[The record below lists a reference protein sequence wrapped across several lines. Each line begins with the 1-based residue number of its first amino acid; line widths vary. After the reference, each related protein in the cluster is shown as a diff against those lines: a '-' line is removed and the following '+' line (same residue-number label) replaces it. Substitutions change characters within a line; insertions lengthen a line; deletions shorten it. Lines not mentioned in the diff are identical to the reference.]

1 MHGKKQNGQK
11 TKWSC
16 GTFCERLLLTV
27 TVSHQ
32 TEKSSIHSH
41 TSGISPAPNSDGSQ
55 GPGRKPHVAELP
67 QKPTNTDNVFRLKIW
82 NHTPGLSPEKSKE
95 PLFSLS
101 LYSVSTAFKFH
112 GSMSESF
119 CIISCSFITGNLK

>member
-1 MHGKKQNGQK
+1 MELALHPTAMDHKGQAGNHM
-11 TKWSC
+11 W
-16 GTFCERLLLTV
+16 
-27 TVSHQ
+27 
-32 TEKSSIHSH
+32 
-41 TSGISPAPNSDGSQ
+41 
-55 GPGRKPHVAELP
+55 

-82 NHTPGLSPEKSKE
+82 NHTLGLSPEKSKE